1 MNNSNRTPVILGID
15 VSKGWIDAH
24 MLPSGETW
32 RIANDAKEL
41 KSWVQQLP
49 EGITIAI
56 LEATGGLETQPAIAL
71 AQAKIPTA
79 IVNPKQVRSFAQAM
93 GQRAKSDPIDARLIA
108 QFGER
113 IQPKA
118 KTLPDEDQADLKE
131 LLARRQQLVADKVA
145 EQNRLGSMRSK
156 QAQKS
161 IKAHIQWLIKQ
172 IERIDQQLDD
182 SIQNSPLWLA
192 KQQLLTSVPGVG
204 PNTARTMLALMPELG
219 QMNRRQIASL
229 AGLAPFTR
237 ESGKW
242 KGKRFI
248 GGGRKDA
255 RSALYM
261 AALTAT
267 RCNPVIASFY
277 TSLTSQ
283 GKPHKVAITACM
295 RKMLTAMNAMI
306 RDQKPWNKNYEIA

>member
-1 MNNSNRTPVILGID
+1 MNDSNRTPVILGID
-15 VSKGWIDAH
+15 VSKEWIDVH
-24 MLPSGETW
+24 MLPSEETW

-41 KSWVQQLP
+41 KTWVHQLP

-93 GQRAKSDPIDARLIA
+93 GQRTKSDPIDAKLIA

-113 IQPKA
+113 IQPEA
-118 KTLPDEDQADLKE
+118 KTLPDKDQADLKE
-131 LLARRQQLVADKVA
+131 LLTRRQQLVADKVA
-145 EQNRLGSMRSK
+145 EQNRRGSMRSK

-161 IKAHIQWLIKQ
+161 INSHIQWLIKQ
-172 IERIDQQLDD
+172 IERIDKQLDD
-182 SIQNSPLWLA
+182 MIQNSPLWLA
-192 KQQLLTSVPGVG
+192 KEQLLTSVPGVG

-219 QMNRRQIASL
+219 QMNRKQIASL

-267 RCNPVIASFY
+267 RCNPVIANFY
-277 TSLTSQ
+277 RALTSQ

-295 RKMLTAMNAMI
+295 RKMLTMMNAMI
-306 RDQKPWNKNYEIA
+306 RDQKPWNKNYETA